1 MGRACGGV
9 WGILRGRIE
18 TGGIAMSWN
27 ELTTLVERARAGDRA
42 AYGEL
47 VERFQPTV
55 YAIALSRLRNPAEAQ
70 ELAQEVFLHGM
81 KKLPQLR
88 DAACFAGWLRQIT
101 VRMAINRLT
110 RRGPFQGV
118 EPEVLEQ
125 AAAAGSGPLDELVRA
140 EQREELLRGLA
151 RLKAVDRATLV
162 AFYLR
167 GRSLKQMSREFE
179 TPVGTIKRRL
189 HVARNRLRRALEEAG
204 SAPAATGPAA
214 EPRRP
219 RRREMACV

>member
-1 MGRACGGV
+1 M
-9 WGILRGRIE
+9 
-18 TGGIAMSWN
+18 TWN
-27 ELTTLVERARAGDRA
+27 EITDLVQRAQAGDRI

-55 YAIALSRLRNPAEAQ
+55 YAVALARLRNPAEAQ

-88 DAACFAGWLRQIT
+88 DAQCFAGWLRQIT

-110 RRGPFQGV
+110 RRGPLHKV
-118 EPEVLEQ
+118 EADILDTVEAGGSGPVDQLVKREQ
-125 AAAAGSGPLDELVRA
+125 AAELY
-140 EQREELLRGLA
+140 QGLE
-151 RLKAVDRATLV
+151 RLKPVDRATLV

-167 GRSLKQMSREFE
+167 GRSLKQMSRDFE

-189 HVARNRLRRALEEAG
+189 HVARNRLKKALQRGMSASGAVKVRARRD
-204 SAPAATGPAA
+204 
-214 EPRRP
+214 
-219 RRREMACV
+219 RELVGA

>member
-1 MGRACGGV
+1 
-9 WGILRGRIE
+9 
-18 TGGIAMSWN
+18 MSWN
-27 ELTTLVERARAGDRA
+27 EITDLVLRAQAGDRA

-55 YAIALSRLRNPAEAQ
+55 YAVALARLRNPAEAQ

-88 DAACFAGWLRQIT
+88 DVQCFAGWLRQIT

-110 RRGPFQGV
+110 RRGPLHKV
-118 EPEVLEQ
+118 EGDLLDNVE
-125 AAAAGSGPLDELVRA
+125 AGGAGPVEELVRRERAA
-140 EQREELLRGLA
+140 ELYQGLE
-151 RLKAVDRATLV
+151 RLKPVDRATLV

-167 GRSLKQMSREFE
+167 GRSLKQMSRDFE

-189 HVARNRLRRALEEAG
+189 HVARNRLKKSLERGTPASGALKERVRRD
-204 SAPAATGPAA
+204 
-214 EPRRP
+214 
-219 RRREMACV
+219 RELVGV

>member
-1 MGRACGGV
+1 M
-9 WGILRGRIE
+9 
-18 TGGIAMSWN
+18 TWN
-27 ELTTLVERARAGDRA
+27 ETTILVERAQAGDRQ

-47 VERFQPTV
+47 VERFHPTV
-55 YAIALSRLRNPAEAQ
+55 YALALARLRNPTEAQ

-88 DAACFAGWLRQIT
+88 DPQCFAGWLRQIT

-110 RRGPFQGV
+110 RRGPLHRT
-118 EPEVLEQ
+118 ESEVLDNAEAAGVSPLEEMVKAEQ
-125 AAAAGSGPLDELVRA
+125 AAELY
-140 EQREELLRGLA
+140 RGLD
-151 RLKAVDRATLV
+151 RLKPVDRATLV

-189 HVARNRLRRALEEAG
+189 HVARNRLKKQMERVAAG
-204 SAPAATGPAA
+204 DDSTP
-214 EPRRP
+214 RP
-219 RRREMACV
+219 RRKKRDLACV